1 MKAVPGDLPHD
12 ESGWG
17 FEVKWDGYRAIV
29 FVDAAARPPLRVQS
43 SNGLDLTARWPE
55 LAAITGEVNA
65 GSAVLDGEVVVFEDG
80 GRTSFGRLARGD
92 GAATFVAFDVLEVN
106 GTDTTGLPLVQR
118 RRLLEQLLE
127 SSACVVVSPLHDDG
141 HALAA
146 ATAAAGMEGIV
157 AKRLDSR
164 YVAGKRSPAW
174 RKIKHRRRQEFVVVG
189 WQESDR
195 ARSSTFA
202 SLILAVNEPAASDVA
217 DAVGPVGE
225 VGPVDEV
232 DPVGSTA
239 ATSAGATNLRYCGS
253 VGTGFDAVTL
263 ATLRRRLDALAVA
276 VAPLVTLPAK
286 AAVTRPHWVRPEL
299 VAEVEFAEW
308 TDDAIIRHASY
319 LGLRDDKAVHE
330 VVRET

>member
-1 MKAVPGDLPHD
+1 MAARTPILPMKAVPGDLPHD

-55 LAAITGEVNA
+55 LAAIAGEVNA

-217 DAVGPVGE
+217 DAVGPVG
-225 VGPVDEV
+225 
-232 DPVGSTA
+232 STA